1 MSTAVRPAKP
11 PQVFRMKVFELNMR
25 FSHSSLKASS
35 GFAYLS
41 LLIFLALLG
50 FVSAMAL
57 QVGSLVHRRAAEE
70 ALLNIGFEYAKALS
84 SYADKTPVGMDDQP
98 MNLQELL
105 LDKRLPGR
113 VRHVR
118 QLYPDPVSGSQ
129 EWGLELDSDT
139 RRIIGVFSL
148 SNQKPIKIGN
158 FPLGL
163 NSFIEKSKLSDWVF
177 DAGIMANIERG
188 NERRGSR
195 DPNLFNPST
204 TGVSP
209 KSDAEQPKVDSPK
222 SQSPGIL
229 IPPFEL
235 NDQ

>member
-57 QVGSLVHRRAAEE
+57 QVGGLVHRRAAEE

-84 SYADKTPVGMDDQP
+84 SYADQTPAGMEDQP
-98 MNLQELL
+98 MDLQELL

-113 VRHVR
+113 VRHLR
-118 QLYPDPVSGSQ
+118 QLYPDPVKGSN
-129 EWGLELDSDT
+129 EWGLKLDPET
-139 RRIIGVFSL
+139 GRITGIFSL
-148 SNQKPIKIGN
+148 SNQTPIKISN
-158 FPLGL
+158 FPFWF
-163 NSFIEKSKLSDWVF
+163 NSFNGKSKLSDWEFNAVIF
-177 DAGIMANIERG
+177 LNKERG
-188 NERRGSR
+188 DDGRNGKFINPRTLIDRSKLSATVPIHQNNE
-195 DPNLFNPST
+195 
-204 TGVSP
+204 
-209 KSDAEQPKVDSPK
+209 
-222 SQSPGIL
+222 L
-229 IPPFEL
+229 IPLVEEGK
-235 NDQ
+235 Q